1 MHTSKKEH
9 IFAPLTKPCEWYE
22 SWYGALAQLV
32 EQWTENPCVPG
43 SIPGGTTKKTFRFV
57 FEGSFCFDISFYY
70 IFIVRVSDP
79 PMVAHHLPPSA
90 SYRNDRM
97 THTYKLPTSD
107 EQKSHLIDNL
117 KL

>member
-1 MHTSKKEH
+1 
-9 IFAPLTKPCEWYE
+9 
-22 SWYGALAQLV
+22 
-32 EQWTENPCVPG
+32 
-43 SIPGGTTKKTFRFV
+43 
-57 FEGSFCFDISFYY
+57 
-70 IFIVRVSDP
+70 VRVSDP